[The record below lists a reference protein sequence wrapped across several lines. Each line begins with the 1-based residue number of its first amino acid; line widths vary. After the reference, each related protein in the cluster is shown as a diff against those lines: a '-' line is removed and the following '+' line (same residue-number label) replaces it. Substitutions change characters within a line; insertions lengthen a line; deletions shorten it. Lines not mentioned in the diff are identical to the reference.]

1 MSSVLFDIPG
11 PRAAR
16 RHQLIGALT
25 VAALVALTS
34 LVAWKLAVE
43 NQFTADKW
51 EPFVTPRVVDE
62 LLRGLWAT
70 VRAAVFAV
78 AFSVVAG
85 VVLGVGKLSEH
96 RLVRWPCWSFVEFF
110 RAVPLLMVIIAL
122 AGAYGQEI
130 GLFWC
135 LVLGL
140 TLYNGA
146 VLAEVFRAGV
156 NAVPRGQGEAAY
168 ALGMRK
174 TQVMSIVLLPQAIK
188 IMIPAIISQ
197 CVVVLKDTSLGFYIG
212 ALGFTTSGRLVWNEF
227 QNKFATAIVLA
238 AVYILLNCIL
248 SWVATK
254 AQRRLTGDGSVR
266 ILGGQVEQG
275 AGGLDTGPAQNTT
288 R

>member
-16 RHQLIGALT
+16 RHQLIGVVTIT
-25 VAALVALTS
+25 VLVALAA
-34 LVAWKLAVE
+34 LVAWKLSVE
-43 NQFTADKW
+43 NQFSVDKW
-51 EPFVTPRVVDE
+51 EPFVTPRVVNE

-85 VVLGVGKLSEH
+85 VLLGVGKLSEH

-135 LVLGL
+135 LVFGL
-140 TLYNGA
+140 TLYNA
-146 VLAEVFRAGV
+146 SVLAEVFRAGV

-212 ALGFTTSGRLVWNEF
+212 AAVLTSSGRLVWNEF

-254 AQRRLTGDGSVR
+254 AQQRLTGDRSVR

-275 AGGLDTGPAQNTT
+275 AGVAGAGASNTT
-288 R
+288 G

>member
-16 RHQLIGALT
+16 RHQLIGVVTIT
-25 VAALVALTS
+25 VLVALAA
-34 LVAWKLAVE
+34 LVAWKLSVE
-43 NQFTADKW
+43 NQFTVDKW

-85 VVLGVGKLSEH
+85 VLLGVGKLSEH

-110 RAVPLLMVIIAL
+110 RAVPLLMVIIAI

-135 LVLGL
+135 LVFGL
-140 TLYNGA
+140 TLYNA
-146 VLAEVFRAGV
+146 SVLAEVFRAGV

-212 ALGFTTSGRLVWNEF
+212 AAVLTSSGRLVWNEF

-254 AQRRLTGDGSVR
+254 AQQRLTGDRSVR

-275 AGGLDTGPAQNTT
+275 AGVAGAGASNTT
-288 R
+288 G